1 MRDKRKFQKR
11 LNLGRLSAVQT
22 VQSTAAVPYAG
33 RINKANKQQH
43 SNASPAC
50 LGIDAYR
57 RKVSEIVE
65 TIQHDRRALETNVEE
80 SNAKIVS
87 DTDQVVSGLN
97 GGIVYTNKD
106 PAAELRVGD

>member
-1 MRDKRKFQKR
+1 M
-11 LNLGRLSAVQT
+11 LSL
-22 VQSTAAVPYAG
+22 
-33 RINKANKQQH
+33 
-43 SNASPAC
+43 C

-65 TIQHDRRALETNVEE
+65 TIQHDRRALETNVGE
-80 SNAKIVS
+80 SNAKVVS

-97 GGIVYTNKD
+97 GGIVYTHKD